1 VKDDA
6 RRAILV
12 GWGIVLVSAL
22 IYWLC
27 NRQYDAGRGDFF
39 YLADAFL
46 HGRAWLPGA
55 LGPNDV
61 IVVDGHY
68 YVPFAPFPAIA
79 LMPLVAVLGPVTADQ
94 VESGINAILAATG
107 VGLCWWLLGRI
118 GVRRLVDRFWLV
130 VLFGFSTQILWVTTR
145 GGVWHT
151 GHLVATILTF
161 GCLIEVWGR
170 QRAWLIG
177 LLAGAAFLT
186 RAPLAFAV
194 PFYALMLEPRAR
206 MVTADVVGGY
216 VARARA
222 QAWPWRSWVW
232 LGLGVLPSVAFFFFY
247 NQVRFGTPLESGY
260 ALATLPPFLEAQREQ
275 GLFSI
280 VHVPMNLDYLFIH
293 LPQLIPNPPF
303 FRPDTLGMSV
313 FLTSPGLLFALR
325 ADWRLPR
332 AWWLAGAAIAV
343 LIPTLLYYGGGWL
356 QYGYRY
362 FLDSVP
368 FVVALCGLAAVV
380 RGGVG
385 WGWRALIVFG
395 AAVMAVGVYW
405 AYHL

>member
-1 VKDDA
+1 MKDEA

-12 GWGIVLVSAL
+12 GWGVVLVSAL
-22 IYWLC
+22 VYWLC
-27 NRQYDAGRGDFF
+27 NRGYDAGRGDFF

-79 LMPLVAVLGPVTADQ
+79 LMPLVGLLGPVTADQ
-94 VESGINAILAATG
+94 VESGINATLAAAG

-161 GCLIEVWGR
+161 SCLIEVWGR

-194 PFYALMLEPRAR
+194 PFYALMLEPRVHTVA
-206 MVTADVVGGY
+206 ADVVGGY
-216 VARARA
+216 VAGVRT
-222 QAWPWRSWVW
+222 WPWRPWVW
-232 LGLGVLPSVAFFFFY
+232 LGLGVLPSIAFFFFY

-260 ALATLPPFLEAQREQ
+260 ALATLPPFLEAQRKQ

-280 VHVPMNLDYLFIH
+280 VHVPMNLDYLFVH
-293 LPQLIPNPPF
+293 LPRFIPNPPF

-332 AWWLAGAAIAV
+332 AWWLGGAAVAV

-368 FVVALCGLAAVV
+368 FVMALCGLAAVT
-380 RGGVG
+380 RGVG
-385 WGWRALIVFG
+385 WGWRALIAFG
-395 AAVMAVGVYW
+395 TAVMAVGVYW